1 MATKANG
8 QIFRRKTIRGK
19 QVIPSKIPVEIMA
32 DERGIIPTYAY
43 PGDAGCDLC
52 SAESHTVTI
61 WPGERKLVS
70 TGLRVAVPDGYEMQI
85 RSRSGMT
92 FTHGVVVANAPG
104 TVDSKFRGEVK
115 VILHNVSDKR
125 FDVEPGMRVAQAVF
139 APVVQAQFMRV
150 DSLDETRRG
159 EGGFGSSGH

>member
-1 MATKANG
+1 MIPTK
-8 QIFRRKTIRGK
+8 I
-19 QVIPSKIPVEIMA
+19 SVEIMT

-52 SAESHTVTI
+52 SAEQYVVTL

-70 TGLRVAVPDGYEMQI
+70 TGVRVAVPDGYEMQI
-85 RSRSGMT
+85 RSRSGT
-92 FTHGVVVANAPG
+92 TLTHGVVVANAPG
-104 TVDSKFRGEVK
+104 TIDSHYRGEVK

-125 FDVEPGMRVAQAVF
+125 FDVEPGMRIAQAVF

-150 DSLDETRRG
+150 DSLDGTQRG
-159 EGGFGSSGH
+159 EGGFGSSGQ